1 MKKLRSQLMMMITLA
16 IMIVGMTVMVFADT
30 ATDLKDMKVYA
41 VDASGNKTEVQMDFS
56 PTTYSYDLTVTSD
69 TVSISIEATVADS
82 TSTWSIEKDGINTKM
97 DFGKNLTVVD
107 VKSASGVINKY
118 TLNTTKLSSNEE
130 TTHGENDAETSENPS
145 NDKTTKNSKDL
156 TVKVGKQEMKIS
168 SSIDKNK
175 IPEGFKKSSEKY
187 NGTKY
192 PCIKGEVKE
201 LTAFYL
207 YSDET
212 EGFYIYDSERDT
224 FYLMNNILVKS
235 RMYTIVQPDKEDAI
249 LKNYDKKKVTIIN
262 QEVSAWVLDEEEGI
276 YLVYAMNWNGDTS
289 LYSYDDN
296 EKCFQR
302 YIVTNDANTQVEAA
316 NKAYDNLQDKYNNLV
331 SKYNTLLKILCVL
344 VIILIILLFIIINI
358 SLNKKEK
365 RVRKDKEAHNSKKEK
380 RESVDDTPLN
390 IEDEDE
396 FVLEE
401 DVKEEPE
408 GVVLEDIVEENETPD
423 IVREAPSEENEP
435 IDLGAEADEAD
446 KQQTIEKKTM
456 EAQQEAED
464 NLKETLKSIL
474 PEEQDEEDDD
484 FEFID
489 LN

>member
-16 IMIVGMTVMVFADT
+16 IMIVGMTVMVFGDT

-41 VDASGNKTEVQMDFS
+41 VDASGNKTEVEMDFS

-118 TLNTTKLSSNEE
+118 TLNTTKLSSSEE
-130 TTHGENDAETSENPS
+130 TTNEDNDAETSG
-145 NDKTTKNSKDL
+145 DKTTKSSDGS
-156 TVKVGKQEMKIS
+156 TVKVGKKEMNIS

-175 IPEGFKKSSEKY
+175 IPEGFKKSSAKY

-207 YSDET
+207 YNDET
-212 EGFYIYDSERDT
+212 EGFYIYDSESDT

-302 YIVTNDANTQVEAA
+302 YIVSNDANTQVEAA

-344 VIILIILLFIIINI
+344 VIILIILVFVIINI

-365 RVRKDKEAHNSKKEK
+365 RVRKDKEAHNSKKRK
-380 RESVDDTPLN
+380 KTSVDDTPL
-390 IEDEDE
+390 ELDDEAE
-396 FVLEE
+396 FALEE
-401 DVKEEPE
+401 DLKDESK
-408 GVVLEDIVEENETPD
+408 GVVLQDIMEEIETPD
-423 IVREAPSEENEP
+423 IVEEAPEDEAEP
-435 IDLGAEADEAD
+435 IDLGMDSDETD
-446 KQQTIEKKTM
+446 RQQKIEKKTM

-464 NLKETLKSIL
+464 SLKETLRSIL